1 MTNLAFTRRSLL
13 AGAAGLLVAA
23 SLPLKAQAMPS
34 IEEVADGSVPA
45 LGNPGGDVTIIEV
58 VDYQCGYCK
67 LSYAE
72 IRRLMDEDPGVRLVV
87 KDWPVFGPAS
97 EFAARALLAC
107 RDEPQVYSAGVAAL
121 MGNDRRLSERLVT
134 SLLADA
140 NVDAASLAGRMAAQK
155 SEIDAIL
162 VRNATHAQ
170 QFELKGTPAILVGKR
185 LFRRAMPI
193 EDLRAAVAVAR
204 QAPDSAS

>member
-1 MTNLAFTRRSLL
+1 MTDSAITRRSLV
-13 AGAAGLLVAA
+13 AGSAGMLIAA
-23 SLPLKAQAMPS
+23 SLPRVALAMPAVD
-34 IEEVADGSVPA
+34 EVADGSVPA
-45 LGNPGGDVTIIEV
+45 LGNADGDVTIVEV

-67 LSYAE
+67 LCYAE

-87 KDWPVFGPAS
+87 KDWPVFGPVS
-97 EFAARALLAC
+97 VFAARALLAH
-107 RDEPQVYSAGVAAL
+107 RDEPSIYGAGVAAL
-121 MGNDRRLSERLVT
+121 MGNQSRLSERLVA

-140 NVDAASLAGRMAAQK
+140 GVDTASLADRMAAQK

-162 VRNATHAQ
+162 VRNATHAE
-170 QFELKGTPAILVGKR
+170 QFGLKGTPAVLVGSR

-204 QAPDSAS
+204 QAPDSAT

>member
-1 MTNLAFTRRSLL
+1 MTHLTRRSLV
-13 AGAAGLLVAA
+13 AGTAGMLVAA
-23 SLPLKAQAMPS
+23 SLPPTVHAMPAVD
-34 IEEVADGSVPA
+34 EVADGSVPA
-45 LGNPGGDVTIIEV
+45 LGNAGGDVTIVEV

-67 LSYAE
+67 LCYAE

-97 EFAARALLAC
+97 EFAAQALLAC
-107 RDEPQVYSAGVAAL
+107 RDEPSIYGAGVAAL
-121 MGNDRRLSERLVT
+121 MANERRLSERLVA

-140 NVDAASLAGRMAAQK
+140 GADAASLADRMATQK

-162 VRNATHAQ
+162 MRNAAHAA
-170 QFELKGTPAILVGKR
+170 QFGLKGTPAVLVGSR

-204 QAPDSAS
+204 QTPDSAT

>member
-1 MTNLAFTRRSLL
+1 MTHPAITRRALVAGTAGML
-13 AGAAGLLVAA
+13 AAA
-23 SLPLKAQAMPS
+23 SLPRMAHAMPAV
-34 IEEVADGSVPA
+34 EEVADASVPV
-45 LGNPGGDVTIIEV
+45 LGNAGGDVTIVEV

-67 LSYAE
+67 LCYAE
-72 IRRLMDEDPGVRLVV
+72 ISRLMDEDTGVRLVV

-107 RDEPQVYSAGVAAL
+107 RDEPSIYSAGVAAL
-121 MGNDRRLSERLVT
+121 MANERRLSERLVT
-134 SLLADA
+134 SLL
-140 NVDAASLAGRMAAQK
+140 VDSGVNAASLAERMVTQK

-162 VRNATHAQ
+162 IRNATHAA
-170 QFELKGTPAILVGKR
+170 QFGLKGTPAVLVGSR

-204 QAPDSAS
+204 QAPDSAI